1 MHILYISKKV
11 WFVEN
16 AHLKNLSFQLCY
28 FFIRHKEDD
37 PKFLKYDDQK
47 IKFGFFPLNSCND
60 DKQKNKFLSAR
71 NRKCKK
77 KY

>member
-28 FFIRHKEDD
+28 FFIRHKEYD
-37 PKFLKYDDQK
+37 PKLLKYDDQK

-60 DKQKNKFLSAR
+60 DKQKKQVFVS
-71 NRKCKK
+71 KEQEM
-77 KY
+77 